1 MSRRAESIGNKARR
15 PDARGGLADAVARA
29 CAEAGG
35 VRAVV
40 EATGIKKSRLYEA
53 ADPDGEKGLSLREAM
68 EITERCGVS
77 AFAEHLS
84 AKAGGYF
91 MAVEP
96 PAHKTPA
103 QCRADLAEAV
113 SGLIAAPPTRAGLER
128 LIRKAAAL
136 AAALPDDGA
145 AP

>member
-1 MSRRAESIGNKARR
+1 MTRRTDSIGNKAR
-15 PDARGGLADAVARA
+15 PPEARGGMADAVARA

-40 EATGIKKSRLYEA
+40 ELTGIKKSRLYEA
-53 ADPDGEKGLSLREAM
+53 ADPEGEKGLSLREALD
-68 EITERCGVS
+68 ITERCGVT
-77 AFAEHLS
+77 AIAELAC

-96 PAHKTPA
+96 PAHKSPA
-103 QCRADLAEAV
+103 QCRAELGEAV
-113 SGLIAAPPTRAGLER
+113 GGLFAAPLTRASLER

-136 AAALPDDGA
+136 AATLPDEGA
-145 AP
+145 P